1 MGKKGIEIVAAK
13 IDVNEVISD
22 LNKAYADE
30 WCAHYQYWLAAHWV
44 SGINADA
51 VSSRLTEQSADELVH
66 AERFAN
72 RIIELGGEPEMDF
85 ASLPDVAAG
94 GYKAPPKDSSNLKQV
109 IQDVIDAERGAVDFY
124 NKMTEKY
131 KDKDYVT
138 YELFKTVLLDEVS
151 DEDEWEDLIAQQP
164 N

>member
-1 MGKKGIEIVAAK
+1 VTYVIIKLDNIFRLIMGKKGIEIVAAK
-13 IDVNEVISD
+13 IDVNEVIAD

-30 WCAHYQYWLAAHWV
+30 WCAHYQYWLTAHWV

-85 ASLPDVAAG
+85 AIAQTSNISPDG
-94 GYKAPPKDSSNLKQV
+94 EG
-109 IQDVIDAERGAVDFY
+109 E
-124 NKMTEKY
+124 Y
-131 KDKDYVT
+131 KDGERKEGKSCPFKDKKNASVNT
-138 YELFKTVLLDEVS
+138 
-151 DEDEWEDLIAQQP
+151 DLNI
-164 N
+164 

>member
-13 IDVNEVISD
+13 IDISEVISD

-30 WCAHYQYWLAAHWV
+30 WLAHYQYWLAAHWV

-51 VSSRLTEQSADELVH
+51 ISSRLTAQSADELLH
-66 AERFAN
+66 AEKFAN
-72 RIIELGGEPEMDF
+72 RIMELGGEPVMDF
-85 ASLPDVAAG
+85 TKITQVAG
-94 GYKAPPKDSSNLKQV
+94 CGYKSPPKDQSDLKQV
-109 IQDVIDAERGAVDFY
+109 IQDVIDAERCAIDFY

-138 YELFKTVLLDEVS
+138 YELFKAVLLDEVS
-151 DEDEWEDLIAQQP
+151 DEDEWEDLLVQQP
-164 N
+164 